1 MPACPRLWL
10 AVSLTA
16 CSAIVAGCGSTK
28 GAKLEHADG
37 AALIALSHRIA
48 GEGPCAQARD
58 IPRLRTKAIA
68 LVNAGKVPAELQEP
82 LMSAVGALG
91 AEQPLC
97 LPTVTTAKPS
107 PPPKPGRHRDH
118 GKHRKHG
125 KKHEDD

>member
-10 AVSLTA
+10 AVSFTA
-16 CSAIVAGCGSTK
+16 CSAAVAGCGSA
-28 GAKLEHADG
+28 GSPKLEHVDG

-48 GEGPCAQARD
+48 GEGACAQARD
-58 IPRLRTKAIA
+58 ISRLRARAIA

-107 PPPKPGRHRDH
+107 PSPAPEKRHGH
-118 GKHRKHG
+118 GKHG
-125 KKHEDD
+125 KKDRGD